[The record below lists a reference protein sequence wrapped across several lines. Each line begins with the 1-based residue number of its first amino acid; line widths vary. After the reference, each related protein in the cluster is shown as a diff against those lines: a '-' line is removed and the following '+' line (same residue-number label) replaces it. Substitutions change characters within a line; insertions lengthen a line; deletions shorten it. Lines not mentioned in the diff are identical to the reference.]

1 MGDAEDQATLASP
14 LDPFAEGPKIQS
26 INITEKHY
34 KGHVLPGEIWRTLGK
49 HIPGNEFA
57 HCELGEPGVEPTS
70 FWMVEFQP
78 RARKR
83 CNPVT

>member
-34 KGHVLPGEIWRTLGK
+34 KGHVSPGEI
-49 HIPGNEFA
+49 
-57 HCELGEPGVEPTS
+57 
-70 FWMVEFQP
+70 
-78 RARKR
+78 
-83 CNPVT
+83 